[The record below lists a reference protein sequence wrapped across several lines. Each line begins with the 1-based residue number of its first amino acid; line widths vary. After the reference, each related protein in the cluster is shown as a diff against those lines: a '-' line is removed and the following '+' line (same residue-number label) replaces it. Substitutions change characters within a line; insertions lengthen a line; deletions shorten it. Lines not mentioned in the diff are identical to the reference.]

1 LKPSEIKSIERL
13 YRRRV
18 PPDTIVT
25 HELCIELSRISR
37 EIGIQIGLLI
47 NRLGVVEYV
56 IAGNAAGIDIP
67 KLDRRRV
74 HPGRLQ
80 GIRLIH
86 THLRG
91 GQLTFEDL
99 TDLAKLR
106 LDMIY
111 AIEVHDD
118 GNPGLAYGAH
128 LVPAEES
135 SELWK
140 VLDPVP
146 TYRID
151 IPFDSFIDE
160 LEDEITKKQ
169 TALNAGA
176 HEDRAL
182 LVVVTPDVN
191 EVTHDAIAEFQALA
205 RAAHVTVMN
214 TVVQKRGKP
223 DPKYVVGKGKLS
235 DIYITA
241 LAMDANLLVFD
252 HDLTPSQARSISEVV
267 DMRVIDR
274 TQLILDIFAR
284 RARTKEGKIQV
295 ELAQLRHN
303 MSRLVGRNPSLSRL
317 AGGIGTRGPGET
329 KLEIDRRRAKER
341 MEHLE
346 RETRQISSKRRLTR
360 LRRGRQHL
368 PVISI
373 IGYTN
378 TGKSTLLNTLTKS
391 SVLTADMPFATLD
404 PSSKRL
410 RFPRDI
416 EVIITD
422 TVGFLRDLPG
432 DLKAAFMATL
442 EELSEAQLL
451 LEVIDLTDAHIEYR
465 MQAVDEILKGLDLQD
480 KPRLKVFNKAD
491 ICAEGLAETL
501 ATRYN
506 GVAISALDRKT
517 LTALIERMQEYF
529 LYK

>member
-1 LKPSEIKSIERL
+1 M
-13 YRRRV
+13 
-18 PPDTIVT
+18 
-25 HELCIELSRISR
+25 
-37 EIGIQIGLLI
+37 
-47 NRLGVVEYV
+47 
-56 IAGNAAGIDIP
+56 IAGNAAGISIP
-67 KLDRRRV
+67 KLYRRRV

-80 GIRLIH
+80 GLRLIH
-86 THLRG
+86 THLRK

-106 LDMIY
+106 LDMAY
-111 AIEVHDD
+111 AIEVGDD
-118 GNPGLAYGAH
+118 GNPDLAYGAH
-128 LVPAEES
+128 LVPADDS
-135 SELWK
+135 SVLWK
-140 VLDPVP
+140 ILEPVP
-146 TYRID
+146 TYQID
-151 IPFDSFIDE
+151 ISFDTFIDE
-160 LEDEITKKQ
+160 LEDAITKKQ
-169 TALNAGA
+169 TSMIVGA

-182 LVVVTPDVN
+182 LVVVSPAVN
-191 EVTHDAIAEFQALA
+191 ETTEDTISEFQALA

-214 TVVQKRGKP
+214 TVVQKKVKP

-252 HDLTPSQARSISEVV
+252 HELTPSQARSISEVL
-267 DMRVIDR
+267 DLRVIDR

-295 ELAQLRHN
+295 ELAQLRYN

-341 MEHLE
+341 MERLE
-346 RETRQISSKRRLTR
+346 REVRQISSKRRLTR
-360 LRRGRQHL
+360 LRRSRHHL

-378 TGKSTLLNTLTKS
+378 TGKSTLLNSLTKS
-391 SVLTADMPFATLD
+391 SVITADMPFATLD

-416 EVIITD
+416 DVIITD
-422 TVGFLRDLPG
+422 TVGFIRDLPG

-442 EELSEAQLL
+442 EELSDAQLL
-451 LEVIDLTDAHIEYR
+451 LEIIDLTDPHIDYR

-491 ICAEGLAETL
+491 RCARGLAENL
-501 ATRYN
+501 ASRYD
-506 GVAISALDRKT
+506 GVAISALDRST
-517 LTALIERMQEYF
+517 LTPLIERMQGRF
-529 LYK
+529 LHR